1 MALRHVE
8 QMKMGFCAKI
18 QSTVLLGL
26 LVYTIMSCGTNTPLA
41 EYTPSSD
48 QEAALKNV
56 LLGFED
62 GVNRRDVK
70 KVAGFI
76 HEDATLI
83 LGRERSRLSK
93 SDYLKILPQ
102 RLADQPPIALGRPKM
117 ALSGNA
123 ADVRI
128 YMTRGDA
135 RMLVTFHL
143 TRDEHR
149 WAISGWTY

>member
-1 MALRHVE
+1 MNKRS
-8 QMKMGFCAKI
+8 CAKI
-18 QSTVLLGL
+18 KCAVLLLL
-26 LVYTIMSCGTNTPLA
+26 LVLSITIMSCGTDTPLA
-41 EYTPSSD
+41 EYTPSTD
-48 QEAALKNV
+48 QEAAVKSV

-70 KVAGFI
+70 KVAGLI
-76 HEDATLI
+76 HEDATLM

-102 RLADQPPIALGRPKM
+102 RLADQPPISLGRPKM
-117 ALSGNA
+117 NLSGNT

-128 YMTRGDA
+128 YMRRGDA

-143 TRDEHR
+143 MRDDHL